1 MARVF
6 ADLGL
11 SWKTSR
17 RSLTVAVPLAFLG
30 GIFGLHHFYL
40 GNRRRGMW
48 CCLFFW
54 TTVPMILGIIDAVRF
69 ALLDETQFEALVR
82 VSV

>member
-1 MARVF
+1 
-6 ADLGL
+6 
-11 SWKTSR
+11 
-17 RSLTVAVPLAFLG
+17 
-30 GIFGLHHFYL
+30 
-40 GNRRRGMW
+40 MW